1 MDHHVVLAYPEFSEK
16 DLAWIEAI
24 RITFDPEADLI
35 APHVTL
41 VYPIAEHQIAVHEV
55 ILHTRAVA
63 LDTPPFD
70 MHLRCA
76 LMMPDIAGTG
86 AHIFLVPDE
95 GFSHFV
101 KLHDHLYQVPLAP
114 YLRLDLPFIP
124 HVKVGSGSDA
134 AVLYQVAQELN
145 ESGFAPHAF
154 IDRLSVIHYTPDKV
168 TTLEHMTLAGHVT

>member
-86 AHIFLVPDE
+86 SRAHAACAV
-95 GFSHFV
+95 
-101 KLHDHLYQVPLAP
+101 AP
-114 YLRLDLPFIP
+114 SRCP
-124 HVKVGSGSDA
+124 
-134 AVLYQVAQELN
+134 
-145 ESGFAPHAF
+145 
-154 IDRLSVIHYTPDKV
+154 
-168 TTLEHMTLAGHVT
+168 